1 MDRVFKKYMGNSF
14 KNLMRTY
21 SNERMDRDRAYRKGV
36 LELVAMRKD
45 AAKDVR
51 PIVSASTDTA
61 AA

>member
-1 MDRVFKKYMGNSF
+1 MGNSF